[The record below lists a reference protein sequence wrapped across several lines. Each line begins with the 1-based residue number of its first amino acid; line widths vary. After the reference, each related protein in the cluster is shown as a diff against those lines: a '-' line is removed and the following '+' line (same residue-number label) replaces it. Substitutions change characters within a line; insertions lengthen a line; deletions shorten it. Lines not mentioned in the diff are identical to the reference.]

1 MKHEFDMIDLG
12 RMRYFLGLKVLQKTN
27 GIFISQFKYALEV
40 MKRFGMDKS
49 NPVQNP
55 IVPEFKLAK
64 DGGVKVDKTY
74 YNGYMKNPTEM
85 YLQVAKR
92 ALRYLKGTTE
102 FGIFYKKGGVEK
114 LVAYID
120 SYYAGDIEDRKSTS
134 GYAFL
139 LCSGAVSWASKK
151 QPVVSLSP
159 TKAEFIDAAS
169 CACQTIWLRRVLEK
183 LGQNHEASTVLCD
196 SSSTIK
202 LSKNPVM
209 HRTKHIDVR
218 FHFLRELT
226 NDESVELV
234 HCGSQDQL
242 ANVMTKPLKL
252 NRLLK
257 L

>member
-1 MKHEFDMIDLG
+1 MATSRREMSRRQDGKVVIVSVSVHDLLVSGNDEFMINEFKDSMKHEFDMIDLG

-92 ALRYLKGTTE
+92 GLRYLKGTTE

-134 GYAFL
+134 GYAVL

-151 QPVVSLSP
+151 QPL
-159 TKAEFIDAAS
+159 
-169 CACQTIWLRRVLEK
+169 
-183 LGQNHEASTVLCD
+183 
-196 SSSTIK
+196 
-202 LSKNPVM
+202 
-209 HRTKHIDVR
+209 
-218 FHFLRELT
+218 
-226 NDESVELV
+226 
-234 HCGSQDQL
+234 
-242 ANVMTKPLKL
+242 
-252 NRLLK
+252 
-257 L
+257 